1 MQDAEDAKEAKPFDK
16 TPRQRKSSP
25 KMIFEELSIYF
36 YLRSCYIISRLRF
49 CFFQM
54 MMAM

>member
-1 MQDAEDAKEAKPFDK
+1 MGFLKRRSLLIKRPDREKAP
-16 TPRQRKSSP
+16 PNV
-25 KMIFEELSIYF
+25 IFEELSIYF
-36 YLRSCYIISRLRF
+36 YLRSSYIISRLRF

>member
-1 MQDAEDAKEAKPFDK
+1 MHGFPKKAKPFDK
-16 TPRQRKSSP
+16 KPRQRKSSP
-25 KMIFEELSIYF
+25 KVIFEELSIYF
-36 YLRSCYIISRLRF
+36 YLRSCYIISRFRF

>member
-1 MQDAEDAKEAKPFDK
+1 MGFLKKRSLFDK
-16 TPRQRKSSP
+16 KPRQRKSSP
-25 KMIFEELSIYF
+25 KVIFEELSIYF